1 MVTESVRMWRADNVL
16 LMAGHTTCYAIEPRA
31 EYVFGIITDQP
42 MQARRGRDRWL
53 VTPGQV
59 LAWDPS
65 AAHGGTAVDHRPWS
79 ARLMIIDGQ
88 ALAALTGDQ
97 DSRTPVVLTFPDPV
111 LTDPHLADTFQR
123 MHAALDTPTTR
134 LERDERLAHWLQA
147 LIARSGA
154 SHLAPALLPR
164 RDDRALRLA
173 LDYLGDQPERNISL
187 DELAAA
193 AGIGKFRLLHLF
205 REHVGLP
212 PHALQ
217 IAHRIRHAQRLLEGG
232 RTIAQTAAAT
242 GFADQSHLHRHFR
255 RSLGMTPGTYQNR
268 ITADSPHASL
278 ESAGPMQAAIP
289 SQLDS

>member
-1 MVTESVRMWRADNVL
+1 MWRADSVL
-16 LMAGHTTCYAIEPRA
+16 LMAGHTTGYAIEPRA
-31 EYVFGIITDQP
+31 EYVFGITTDQL

-65 AAHGGTAVDHRPWS
+65 AAHGGTAVDDRPWS

-88 ALAALTGDQ
+88 TLAALTGDQ
-97 DSRTPVVLTFPDPV
+97 DSRPPAALTFPDPV
-111 LTDPHLADTFQR
+111 LSDPHLADTFLR

-147 LIARSGA
+147 LIAHSGA
-154 SHLAPALLPR
+154 SHLTRAPLPR
-164 RDDRALRLA
+164 RDERALRLA

-187 DELAAA
+187 DELATA

-205 REHVGLP
+205 REHTGLP

-217 IAHRIRHAQRLLEGG
+217 IAHRIRHAQRLLEAGHS
-232 RTIAQTAAAT
+232 IAQAAAAA

-268 ITADSPHASL
+268 ITADPPRASL
-278 ESAGPMQAAIP
+278 RSAAPCKRRRPANSTP
-289 SQLDS
+289 E